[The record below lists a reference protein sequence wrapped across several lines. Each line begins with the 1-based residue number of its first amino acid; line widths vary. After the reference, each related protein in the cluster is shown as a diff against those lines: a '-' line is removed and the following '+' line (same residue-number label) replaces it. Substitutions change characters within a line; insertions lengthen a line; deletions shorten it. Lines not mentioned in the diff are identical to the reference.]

1 MVGEVKKERK
11 SFEDLEK
18 LNRISKDAALEW
30 ENEFLTRE

>member
-11 SFEDLEK
+11 SFENLER
-18 LNRISKDAALEW
+18 LNKISEDAALEW